1 MAGGAKA
8 YRQTAV
14 TIPEH
19 AIDRDAPTLRPAAP
33 EFGHA
38 EHGEWLE
45 LLRVF
50 RDLTARDRARVLAF
64 AEGLKATEGVA

>member
-19 AIDRDAPTLRPAAP
+19 AIDRDAPTLRPPARPNALHEHALLARFRALSP
-33 EFGHA
+33 TDREFVFA
-38 EHGEWLE
+38 LIER
-45 LLRVF
+45 LLSGGR
-50 RDLTARDRARVLAF
+50 RDDA
-64 AEGLKATEGVA
+64 